1 MSVAKGQAAAVKG
14 MNKAYRGA
22 SQDWKDR
29 AAFAV
34 SCVILHN
41 TEFTTDKVWAADPS
55 LDDGVTENRA
65 MGGVM
70 SKAKSQGLIT
80 PTNRTEPSSRTVSHS
95 RPLRVW
101 SVR

>member
-1 MSVAKGQAAAVKG
+1 MSVAEGQAEAVKG
-14 MNKAYRGA
+14 MNRAYRGA
-22 SQDWKDR
+22 NQDWKDR
-29 AAFAV
+29 AATALAL
-34 SCVILHN
+34 VISAN

-80 PTNRTEPSSRTVSHS
+80 PTNRTEPSSRTVSHF

-101 SVR
+101 RVL

>member
-1 MSVAKGQAAAVKG
+1 MSTAAGHAAAIKG

-22 SQDWKDR
+22 SQDWKNR
-29 AAFAV
+29 AATALAQ
-34 SCVILHN
+34 VISTN

-65 MGGVM
+65 MGGVVT
-70 SKAKSQGLIT
+70 SAKAKGLIKAT
-80 PTNRTEPSSRTVSHS
+80 SRTEPSSRTVSHA

-101 SVR
+101 SVQ

>member
-1 MSVAKGQAAAVKG
+1 MSVAEGHEAAVEG
-14 MNKAYRGA
+14 MSRAYRGA
-22 SQDWKDR
+22 TQDWKDR
-29 AAFAV
+29 AAMALAN
-34 SCVILHN
+34 VILSN
-41 TEFTTDKVWAADPS
+41 TEFTTDKVWAADTS

-70 SKAKSQGLIT
+70 CKAKAKGLIT
-80 PTNRTEPSSRTVSHS
+80 PTDRTQPSSRTVSHS